1 MLKDIEF
8 EGNEDNSK
16 ILQKEMKK
24 LQKIILDKMLPEI
37 INKINT
43 KEELIDYIYQIRYYN
58 YIPYVKG
65 KVLYEEKSLKP
76 SIENLLNLLLT
87 KLYKLKIIN
96 TLSNNEKNDIEI
108 VKNIFYIRTIN
119 LEEIYLELKKKETN
133 IYELY
138 ILDGKDTLEV
148 TKELNLEFNK
158 KDRIKLKKQIKLF
171 R

>member
-58 YIPYVKG
+58 YIPYTKG

-119 LEEIYLELKKKETN
+119 LEEIYLELKKKDTN
-133 IYELY
+133 LYELY

>member
-1 MLKDIEF
+1 M
-8 EGNEDNSK
+8 
-16 ILQKEMKK
+16 
-24 LQKIILDKMLPEI
+24 
-37 INKINT
+37 
-43 KEELIDYIYQIRYYN
+43 
-58 YIPYVKG
+58 
-65 KVLYEEKSLKP
+65 
-76 SIENLLNLLLT
+76 NLLLT